1 MNLKH
6 LSSDGLHRQHTILS
20 QQISL
25 QPPQKKPPPFFK
37 PIEQEKIVVAGCSC
51 YAPNGEIFCP
61 PPPPP
66 LRGYD
71 SSHFLRTENSFGIIW
86 SSPRQLRVKNTLR
99 VGHRGPVG
107 RKTTQ
112 KPPQNTKK
120 WKKIVKKRL
129 FDGFGHVGQ
138 NSDFSRK
145 NQKNGYVLTSQS
157 LLWHKYTPKVA
168 CESIPT
174 CFGHI

>member
-1 MNLKH
+1 MSFLC
-6 LSSDGLHRQHTILS
+6 LFCVFYGLFW
-20 QQISL
+20 
-25 QPPQKKPPPFFK
+25 PFLVFYGLFWSFL
-37 PIEQEKIVVAGCSC
+37 PGPCL
-51 YAPNGEIFCP
+51 FTTLT

-66 LRGYD
+66 LGGPTQP
-71 SSHFLRTENSFGIIW
+71 FLAGTQRTKNSFLNFW
-86 SSPRQLRVKNTLR
+86 PSPRQLRVKNTLR

-129 FDGFGHVGQ
+129 FSGFGHVGQ

-145 NQKNGYVLTSQS
+145 KPKNGTFFDITKPPLAQIY
-157 LLWHKYTPKVA
+157 PK
-168 CESIPT
+168 S
-174 CFGHI
+174 GL

>member
-1 MNLKH
+1 MFLTHFWVGMRGGLWVLCAEVQKSQNASPVLKV
-6 LSSDGLHRQHTILS
+6 L
-20 QQISL
+20 
-25 QPPQKKPPPFFK
+25 PPPRGGGGVGGPTQPFL
-37 PIEQEKIVVAGCSC
+37 AGTQ
-51 YAPNGEIFCP
+51 
-61 PPPPP
+61 
-66 LRGYD
+66 
-71 SSHFLRTENSFGIIW
+71 RTKNSFLNFW
-86 SSPRQLRVKNTLR
+86 PSPRQLRVKNTLR

-120 WKKIVKKRL
+120 WEKIVKKRL

-138 NSDFSRK
+138 NRGFSRK
-145 NQKNGYVLTSQS
+145 NQKNGYFLTSQN